1 MIDGKS
7 SDAKDPILRPKM
19 ISYVR
24 LAHQHR
30 TEAVMKLFE
39 SEIFGIAQS
48 FLLASLQWYSG
59 TKADITRRLAATST
73 QVASP
78 KSHIVIELSL
88 IIKSKQSFTCSTF
101 DHFTEIVYMCLVVTN
116 DVAL

>member
-48 FLLASLQWYSG
+48 FLLASCNGTVAQRLTLREGLQLLQH
-59 TKADITRRLAATST
+59 RLPL
-73 QVASP
+73 QN
-78 KSHIVIELSL
+78 L
-88 IIKSKQSFTCSTF
+88 I
-101 DHFTEIVYMCLVVTN
+101 L
-116 DVAL
+116 